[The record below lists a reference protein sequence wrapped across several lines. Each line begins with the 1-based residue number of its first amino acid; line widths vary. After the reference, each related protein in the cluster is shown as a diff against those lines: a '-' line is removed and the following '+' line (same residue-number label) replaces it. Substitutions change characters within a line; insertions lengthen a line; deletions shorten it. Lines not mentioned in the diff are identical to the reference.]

1 MKNILQDV
9 RYGIRMLLKNGGF
22 TAIAV
27 LTLMLGIGGNATV
40 FSWIRGALL
49 NPIPGVEE
57 STRLVAI
64 ETVMPSGEF
73 HTSSYQDFREYSAQ
87 NQVFSGMVGFELVP
101 VNMSWN
107 GHTQDERV
115 WGEIVTENYFDVL
128 GVNAESGRLFHASDN
143 KGLSSD
149 PYIILSHNFWTT
161 QFGGDPHIIGR
172 TLELN
177 LHTFTVIG
185 VAPAGFQG
193 TIVGIEPAYWIPM
206 MMQPVPLP
214 GEDLQWR
221 GPTFVHLIGK
231 LKPGVTIEQA
241 GANISA
247 VAQHLAQE
255 YPQYLRGI
263 GMAVNPV
270 WKAHYG
276 AQNLLLKALFFLA
289 IVALLV
295 LLIACANIANLL
307 LARATS
313 RQREIAVR
321 SALGAS
327 RSRLLRQFFVENLL
341 LALAGGAGG
350 IIISLWSVNL
360 LADFVPNGYLPFG
373 LQVGVDGEVLAFTV
387 ALSILAAVI
396 FGLAPALRSAKPNLI
411 DSLKEGGRTSSAGA
425 QHGRVRHALVV
436 SEMVLAL
443 VLLVAAGLLV
453 RSMKA
458 VETASPGF
466 NPNHVLLTALDLR
479 SNGYTNA
486 SSHAFYDELLRRIRA
501 VPGVQS
507 ASMEQYVPLWFYG
520 MGQTTLARNSIENY
534 TPSPNE
540 LPRIDFNIVGPNYF
554 STMQIPVTSGR
565 DFTEQDREGA
575 PPVIIINQTM
585 ARHFWPHQS
594 AVGQHITVWGATR
607 TVIGVANDIKY
618 HTMTEQPESFLY
630 FPTLQEGETDT
641 NVLIRTAGNPA
652 VLLPRVREAVK
663 SLNPAVMV
671 LQAGTVSNLLYISF
685 FSYRTAAALAATL
698 GILGLLLAALGIYG
712 VLAYSVSQR
721 THEIG
726 VRMALGAQ
734 RADVLRLVL
743 SHGGKLVLAGI
754 VIGLA
759 VCFAVT
765 RLMSSLL
772 FGVTPTDPLTF
783 AGVSILIVLVA
794 FIASYVPARRAMRLD
809 PTEALRYE

>member
-9 RYGIRMLLKNGGF
+9 RYGIRMLLKCPGF
-22 TAIAV
+22 TTIAV

-40 FSWIRGALL
+40 FSWIHGTLL
-49 NPIPGVEE
+49 NPIPGVRE
-57 STRLVAI
+57 SSRLVAV
-64 ETVMPSGEF
+64 ETIMPTGEF
-73 HTSSYQDFREYSAQ
+73 HTSSYLDFRDYSAQ
-87 NQVFSGMVGFELVP
+87 NQVFSGMIGFELVP

-107 GHTQDERV
+107 GHKQDERV
-115 WGEIVTENYFDVL
+115 WGEIVTENYFEVL

-143 KGLSSD
+143 KGVSSD
-149 PYIILSHNFWTT
+149 PYIVLSHNFWKT
-161 QFGGDPHIIGR
+161 QFGGDPRIIGR

-193 TIVGIEPAYWIPM
+193 TIVGIEPSYWVPM
-206 MMQPVPLP
+206 MMQPVALP
-214 GEDLQWR
+214 GENLQWR
-221 GPTFVHLIGK
+221 GPTFVHLMGK
-231 LKPGVTIEQA
+231 LKPGVSIEQA
-241 GANISA
+241 RANISA
-247 VAQHLAQE
+247 IALHLAQE
-255 YPQYLRGI
+255 YPQYLHGM

-270 WKAHYG
+270 WEAHYG
-276 AQNLLLKALFFLA
+276 AQNLLLKALLFLA

-350 IIISLWSVNL
+350 IIVSVWSVSF
-360 LADFVPNGYLPFG
+360 LADFLPDGYLPVG
-373 LQVGVDGEVLAFTV
+373 LQVGVNGEVLAFTV
-387 ALSILAAVI
+387 ALSILAALI
-396 FGLAPALRSAKPNLI
+396 FGLAPAWRSAKPNVL
-411 DSLKEGGRTSSAGA
+411 DSLKEGGRTSSSGA
-425 QHGRVRHALVV
+425 QHGRLRNALVV

-458 VETASPGF
+458 IETASPGF

-479 SNGYTNA
+479 SNGYTNG
-486 SSHAFYDELLRRIRA
+486 SSHAFYDELLRRLRA

-507 ASMEQYVPLWFYG
+507 ATMEQYVPLWFYG
-520 MGQTTLARNSIENY
+520 MGQTTVAKNGIENY
-534 TPSPNE
+534 TPSPTE
-540 LPRIDFNIVGPNYF
+540 LLRFDFNIVGPSYF

-565 DFTEQDREGA
+565 EFTEQDRESA
-575 PPVIIINQTM
+575 PPVVIVNQTL
-585 ARHFWPHQS
+585 AHRYWPRQS
-594 AVGQHITVWGATR
+594 AVGQHINVWGATR

-618 HTMTEQPESFLY
+618 HTMTEQPEPFLY

-652 VLLPRVREAVK
+652 AFLPQVREAVK

-671 LQAGTVSNLLYISF
+671 LQAGSVSELLYISL

-698 GILGLLLAALGIYG
+698 GILGLVLAALGIYG
-712 VLAYSVSQR
+712 VLAYSVTQR

-726 VRMALGAQ
+726 IRMALGAQ

-743 SHGGKLVLAGI
+743 SQGGKLVLAG
-754 VIGLA
+754 VAIGLA
-759 VCFAVT
+759 ACFGIT

-772 FGVTPTDPLTF
+772 FGVTATDPLTF
-783 AGVSILIVLVA
+783 LGVSILIVLVA
-794 FIASYVPARRAMRLD
+794 FVASYVPARRAMRLD

>member
-1 MKNILQDV
+1 MKSILQDV
-9 RYGIRMLLKNGGF
+9 RYGVRVLLKNRGF
-22 TAIAV
+22 TTIAV

-40 FSWIRGALL
+40 FSWIRGTLL
-49 NPIPGVEE
+49 NPIPGMKE
-57 STRLVAI
+57 SSRLVAV

-87 NQVFSGMVGFELVP
+87 NQVFSGMIGFELVP

-107 GHTQDERV
+107 GHQQDERV

-128 GVNAESGRLFHASDN
+128 GVNAESGRLFRASDN
-143 KGLSSD
+143 KGISSD
-149 PYIILSHNFWTT
+149 PYIILSHNFWKN

-221 GPTFVHLIGK
+221 GPTFVHLMGK
-231 LKPGVTIEQA
+231 LKPGVSIEQA
-241 GANISA
+241 RANMSA

-255 YPQYLRGI
+255 YPQYLHSI

-276 AQNLLLKALFFLA
+276 TQSFLLKALVFLA
-289 IVALLV
+289 IVALIV

-350 IIISLWSVNL
+350 IIISLWSVNF
-360 LADFVPNGYLPFG
+360 LADFVPNGYLPLG
-373 LQVGVDGEVLAFTV
+373 LQVGVNGEVLAFT
-387 ALSILAAVI
+387 AGLSIFAAVI

-411 DSLKEGGRTSSAGA
+411 DSLKEGGRSSSSGA
-425 QHGRVRHALVV
+425 QHGRMRNALVI

-443 VLLVAAGLLV
+443 VLLVSAGLLV

-466 NPNHVLLTALDLR
+466 NPNHVLLTALDLH
-479 SNGYTNA
+479 SNGYTNE
-486 SSHAFYDELLRRIRA
+486 SSHGFYDELLQRIRA
-501 VPGVQS
+501 VPGVES

-534 TPSPNE
+534 TPSPND
-540 LPRIDFNIVGPNYF
+540 LLRIDFNIVGPNYF

-565 DFTEQDREGA
+565 EFTEQDREGS

-594 AVGQHITVWGATR
+594 AVGQHIKVWGARR
-607 TVIGVANDIKY
+607 TVIGVAKDIKY
-618 HTMTEQPESFLY
+618 HTMVEQPESFLY

-652 VLLPRVREAVK
+652 AMLPQVRDAVK
-663 SLNPAVMV
+663 SLNPSVMV
-671 LQAGTVSNLLYISF
+671 LQAGSVSNLLYISL
-685 FSYRTAAALAATL
+685 FSYRTAAALAAIL
-698 GILGLLLAALGIYG
+698 GILGLILAALGIYG

-759 VCFAVT
+759 ICFAVT
-765 RLMSSLL
+765 RLMTSLL

-783 AGVSILIVLVA
+783 AGVSILIILVA

>member
-1 MKNILQDV
+1 
-9 RYGIRMLLKNGGF
+9 
-22 TAIAV
+22 
-27 LTLMLGIGGNATV
+27 
-40 FSWIRGALL
+40 
-49 NPIPGVEE
+49 
-57 STRLVAI
+57 
-64 ETVMPSGEF
+64 
-73 HTSSYQDFREYSAQ
+73 
-87 NQVFSGMVGFELVP
+87 
-101 VNMSWN
+101 
-107 GHTQDERV
+107 
-115 WGEIVTENYFDVL
+115 
-128 GVNAESGRLFHASDN
+128 
-143 KGLSSD
+143 
-149 PYIILSHNFWTT
+149 
-161 QFGGDPHIIGR
+161 
-172 TLELN
+172 
-177 LHTFTVIG
+177 
-185 VAPAGFQG
+185 
-193 TIVGIEPAYWIPM
+193 
-206 MMQPVPLP
+206 
-214 GEDLQWR
+214 
-221 GPTFVHLIGK
+221 
-231 LKPGVTIEQA
+231 
-241 GANISA
+241 
-247 VAQHLAQE
+247 
-255 YPQYLRGI
+255 
-263 GMAVNPV
+263 
-270 WKAHYG
+270 
-276 AQNLLLKALFFLA
+276 
-289 IVALLV
+289 
-295 LLIACANIANLL
+295 
-307 LARATS
+307 
-313 RQREIAVR
+313 
-321 SALGAS
+321 
-327 RSRLLRQFFVENLL
+327 
-341 LALAGGAGG
+341 G

-486 SSHAFYDELLRRIRA
+486 SSHAFYDELLRRMRA

-630 FPTLQEGETDT
+630 FPTLQEGE
-641 NVLIRTAGNPA
+641 
-652 VLLPRVREAVK
+652 
-663 SLNPAVMV
+663 
-671 LQAGTVSNLLYISF
+671 
-685 FSYRTAAALAATL
+685 
-698 GILGLLLAALGIYG
+698 
-712 VLAYSVSQR
+712 
-721 THEIG
+721 
-726 VRMALGAQ
+726 
-734 RADVLRLVL
+734 
-743 SHGGKLVLAGI
+743 
-754 VIGLA
+754 
-759 VCFAVT
+759 
-765 RLMSSLL
+765 
-772 FGVTPTDPLTF
+772 
-783 AGVSILIVLVA
+783 
-794 FIASYVPARRAMRLD
+794 
-809 PTEALRYE
+809 

>member
-9 RYGIRMLLKNGGF
+9 RYGVRTLLKNPGF

-40 FSWIRGALL
+40 FSWIHGTLL
-49 NPIPGVEE
+49 NPIPGVKE
-57 STRLVAI
+57 SSRLVAV

-73 HTSSYQDFREYSAQ
+73 HTSSYLDFRDYSAQ
-87 NQVFSGMVGFELVP
+87 NQVFSGMIGFELVP

-107 GHTQDERV
+107 GRQQDERV
-115 WGEIVTENYFDVL
+115 WGEIVTENYFEVL
-128 GVNAESGRLFHASDN
+128 GLSAESGRLFRSSDN
-143 KGLSSD
+143 KGPSGD
-149 PYIILSHNFWTT
+149 PYIILSHNFWET
-161 QFGGDPHIIGR
+161 QFAGDPHIVGR
-172 TLELN
+172 TLEIN
-177 LHTFTVIG
+177 LHSFTVIG

-193 TIVGIEPAYWIPM
+193 TIVGIEPDYWVPM
-206 MMQPVPLP
+206 MMQPVALP

-221 GPTFVHLIGK
+221 GPTFVHLMGK
-231 LKPGVTIEQA
+231 LKPGVTIQQA
-241 GANISA
+241 RANVSA
-247 VAQHLAQE
+247 IAQHLAQE
-255 YPQYLRGI
+255 YPQSDRGI

-276 AQNLLLKALFFLA
+276 AQDLLLKTLVFLA

-313 RQREIAVR
+313 RRREIAVR

-341 LALAGGAGG
+341 LAFAGGAGG
-350 IIISLWSVNL
+350 IIVSLWCVNF
-360 LADFVPNGYLPFG
+360 LADFLPNGFLPVG
-373 LQVGVDGEVLAFTV
+373 LQVGVNGEVLAFTV
-387 ALSILAAVI
+387 ALSVLAAI
-396 FGLAPALRSAKPNLI
+396 LFGLAPALRSAKPNLI

-425 QHGRVRHALVV
+425 QHGRMRNALVV

-458 VETASPGF
+458 VQTASPGF
-466 NPNHVLLTALDLR
+466 NPSHVLLAALDLR
-479 SNGYTNA
+479 SNGYTNQ

-501 VPGVQS
+501 VPGVRS

-520 MGQTTLARNSIENY
+520 MGQTTLAKNSIENY
-534 TPSPNE
+534 TPVPNE
-540 LPRIDFNIVGPNYF
+540 LLRIDFNIVGPSYF

-565 DFTEQDREGA
+565 GFTEQDREGA
-575 PPVIIINQTM
+575 PPVIIVNQTM
-585 ARHFWPHQS
+585 ARHFWPGQN
-594 AVGQHITVWGATR
+594 AVGQHINVWGATR
-607 TVIGVANDIKY
+607 TVIGVAKDIKY
-618 HTMTEQPESFLY
+618 HAMTELPESFLY
-630 FPTLQEGETDT
+630 FPTLQEGQTDT
-641 NVLIRTAGNPA
+641 NVLIRVAGSPA
-652 VLLPRVREAVK
+652 ALLPQVRGAVK

-671 LQAGTVSNLLYISF
+671 LQAGAVSDLLYISL

-698 GILGLLLAALGIYG
+698 GILGLVLAALGIYG

-743 SHGGKLVLAGI
+743 SHGGKLVFAAI
-754 VIGLA
+754 AIGLA
-759 VCFAVT
+759 ACFAVT

-772 FGVTPTDPLTF
+772 FGVTATDPLTF
-783 AGVSILIVLVA
+783 AGVSILIALVA